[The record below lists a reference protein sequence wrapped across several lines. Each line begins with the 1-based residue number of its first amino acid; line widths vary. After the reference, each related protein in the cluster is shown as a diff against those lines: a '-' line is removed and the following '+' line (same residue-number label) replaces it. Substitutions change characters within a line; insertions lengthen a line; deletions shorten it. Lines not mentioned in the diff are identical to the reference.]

1 MLGNATSDEITIT
14 NSAPNVDQNI
24 FAGIQFGANIITPS
38 TASTNLTLLSGG
50 GIDFSL
56 NNSTKELT
64 FTNTTPNVDQN
75 IFANLAVSGQPTIT
89 TASTNEVLTFV
100 AGTNISLTTDNSTKE
115 ITINSTASGGN
126 QNLFSEVAVT
136 GGGSNIVADSN
147 TDTLTFTS
155 GTGIS
160 INANP
165 TTDTISITN
174 TSPNVNQNLFETF
187 NGDSGSYVAAAA
199 TDEFNIVGG
208 TDISTSIA
216 GSTLTI
222 NYTGSGGAGTP
233 GGNNTEVQFN
243 NSGSFGGDSD
253 FTYNS
258 TTNTLQVVNLVSSSI
273 APPNSLVGTYSITS
287 PTTITLN
294 AASGAGE
301 VKSEVPFKLVSKTVT
316 QLGSLSASAGTMVY
330 CTDESGGAIPAFYDG
345 ANWRR
350 VSDRAIVS

>member
-1 MLGNATSDEITIT
+1 M
-14 NSAPNVDQNI
+14 
-24 FAGIQFGANIITPS
+24 
-38 TASTNLTLLSGG
+38 
-50 GIDFSL
+50 
-56 NNSTKELT
+56 
-64 FTNTTPNVDQN
+64 
-75 IFANLAVSGQPTIT
+75 
-89 TASTNEVLTFV
+89 
-100 AGTNISLTTDNSTKE
+100 
-115 ITINSTASGGN
+115 
-126 QNLFSEVAVT
+126 
-136 GGGSNIVADSN
+136 ADSN
-147 TDTLTFTS
+147 TDTLTFTA

-208 TDISTSIA
+208 TDISTSIT

-258 TTNTLQVVNLVSSSI
+258 TTNTLQVENLVASSI

-345 ANWRR
+345 TNWRR

>member
-1 MLGNATSDEITIT
+1 M
-14 NSAPNVDQNI
+14 
-24 FAGIQFGANIITPS
+24 
-38 TASTNLTLLSGG
+38 
-50 GIDFSL
+50 
-56 NNSTKELT
+56 
-64 FTNTTPNVDQN
+64 
-75 IFANLAVSGQPTIT
+75 
-89 TASTNEVLTFV
+89 
-100 AGTNISLTTDNSTKE
+100 
-115 ITINSTASGGN
+115 
-126 QNLFSEVAVT
+126 
-136 GGGSNIVADSN
+136 ADSN
-147 TDTLTFTS
+147 TDTLTFTA

-208 TDISTSIA
+208 TDISTSIT

-258 TTNTLQVVNLVSSSI
+258 TTNTC
-273 APPNSLVGTYSITS
+273 
-287 PTTITLN
+287 
-294 AASGAGE
+294 
-301 VKSEVPFKLVSKTVT
+301 KLK
-316 QLGSLSASAGTMVY
+316 
-330 CTDESGGAIPAFYDG
+330 I
-345 ANWRR
+345 
-350 VSDRAIVS
+350 